1 MLKAVAEFM
10 TRFAGEQAS
19 GSSQTITGKVVSIS
33 YYGQNKARPA
43 GGLSQRLS
51 DARASVVWEGMPAG
65 IVTSDGK
72 AYQVIGGLAANNNG
86 KIAPFLGQTVT
97 VTGNVSERYGMMTI
111 SADSAKAAG
120 K

>member
-1 MLKAVAEFM
+1 MLKSVVEFM
-10 TRFAGEQAS
+10 AGFGGEQAS

-33 YYGQNKARPA
+33 YYGQNKSRPA
-43 GGLSQRLS
+43 GGLGQRLS

-65 IVTSDGK
+65 IVASDGK
-72 AYQVIGGLAANNNG
+72 AYQAIGGLAANNNA

-97 VTGNVSERYGMMTI
+97 VNGNVSEQYGMLVI